1 MPVNVLV
8 VQDDPRVTSFIKR
21 GLEAEGFAVRTACDG
36 AEGLNVSRSL
46 DFDVI
51 VLDRVLPTV
60 TGDEILNTLRAAGST
75 VPVIVL
81 TAQDAISDRVATLN
95 AGADDYL
102 TRPCDFDELL
112 AHIRARLRTAD
123 QTVSTTISQ
132 GRVTIDLST
141 REVRIGGRSV
151 ELTPRE
157 FALLETLMHH
167 PGQVLSQAQLLNQV
181 WGYDRD
187 PISNVVEVY
196 VGYLR
201 KKLRGDVIQTVRGA
215 GYRFRG

>member
-132 GRVTIDLST
+132 GRVTVDLST

-201 KKLRGDVIQTVRGA
+201 KKLRRDVIQTVRGA